1 LSRLIAGVDD
11 AGRGPVIGPL
21 IIASVL
27 LDENKVNELIKIGV
41 KDSKKLSSSLRK
53 NLFNVLK
60 NLLIDYAF
68 IKINPA
74 QIDEVV
80 KKGKKLYRL
89 NFLEAKAMAKAVLNL
104 KLKPEILY
112 VDSSDINPER
122 FAKQIANELPFKI
135 KIISEHHADEKY
147 PIVSAASIMAKVKR
161 DEIIEKIKA
170 KYGDFGSGYPQD
182 PKTLNFLKEW
192 RRKNKEFPF
201 FVRKSW
207 KTVKKIEI
215 ELLQSKLI

>member
-1 LSRLIAGVDD
+1 MSRLIAGVDD

-74 QIDEVV
+74 RIDEVV

-122 FAKQIANELPFKI
+122 FAKQIANELPFKV